1 MIHSLRPQVGV
12 PSDRAQ
18 YIHRLGRTARAGKE
32 GEGILMLAP
41 YEKYFLKQVS
51 DLPLEQHGAIPIE
64 ADIRQEVRELAV
76 CRLWVVELLLRSV
89 TGVLLVH
96 SLKRRGHSMR
106 RDYR

>member
-1 MIHSLRPQVGV
+1 
-12 PSDRAQ
+12 
-18 YIHRLGRTARAGKE
+18 
-32 GEGILMLAP
+32 MLAP

-76 CRLWVVELLLRSV
+76 CRLWVVELLPRS
-89 TGVLLVH
+89 VLLVH